1 MSSNIFW
8 LTALGSYIVQTKSFS
23 KILGRPIINNNNNKT
38 NKINSINNIHNASN
52 ELNDETAIKPIK
64 NLSVQIA
71 IVYFAAWFL
80 LLPLF
85 RCWNLARKTS
95 SMENEELNGSNIN
108 LERDDTIP
116 QSKASIIISKL
127 KHFFKIL
134 TLSLLIS
141 TAVLS
146 YTLALTMTPA
156 FDVTLIQNTAIF
168 EITTLLYGVCSISKR
183 QNVFRNFIFMM
194 IALVGILIVSYANA
208 TCDLLAGKLSIN
220 KETGEVNDPFL
231 FDRLKAALLCGLGSL
246 TIGPFAVLSNK
257 WLTNE
262 KPAINRRNVCYIAL
276 TSICLLIP
284 FIPKKSSFWTDMNS
298 NNESGWLFLILAI
311 VGGILPNI
319 ISIIQLNKNSPPE
332 FVTTANLAVIVL
344 MGIVQGLSESN
355 ETYIIRWQVIGYIML
370 TTSAIFLFISL
381 RGKK

>member
-1 MSSNIFW
+1 MSSNLLW
-8 LTALGSYIVQTKSFS
+8 LTVLGSYIVQTKSFS
-23 KILGRPIINNNNNKT
+23 KILGRPTYNNNNN
-38 NKINSINNIHNASN
+38 NNNISNINNIHNATDDSKDN
-52 ELNDETAIKPIK
+52 TIKPIK

-80 LLPLF
+80 LIPLSRF
-85 RCWNLARKTS
+85 WNLPHKS
-95 SMENEELNGSNIN
+95 SSTENEDVEVSNLN
-108 LERDDTIP
+108 LDRDDTT
-116 QSKASIIISKL
+116 QESKFSVLCSKL
-127 KHFFKIL
+127 KHFSKIF
-134 TLSLLIS
+134 TLSLFIS
-141 TAVLS
+141 IAVLS

-156 FDVTLIQNTAIF
+156 FDVTLIQNTSIF
-168 EITTLLYGVCSISKR
+168 EITTLLYGVCGVSKR

-194 IALVGILIVSYANA
+194 MALIGILIVSYTNA

-262 KPAINRRNVCYIAL
+262 KPSMNRRNVSYIAL

-284 FIPKKSSFWTDMNS
+284 FIPKKSSFWMDMNS
-298 NNESGWLFLILAI
+298 NNESGWLFLMIAI

-319 ISIIQLNKNSPPE
+319 ISIILLNKNSPPE

-355 ETYIIRWQVIGYIML
+355 ETYIVRWEVIGYIML
-370 TTSAIFLFISL
+370 TCSAIFLFISL

>member
-1 MSSNIFW
+1 MSSNLLW
-8 LTALGSYIVQTKSFS
+8 LTVLGSYIVQTKSFS
-23 KILGRPIINNNNNKT
+23 KILGRPTYNNNNN
-38 NKINSINNIHNASN
+38 NNNIGNINNIHNATDDSKDN
-52 ELNDETAIKPIK
+52 TIKPIK

-80 LLPLF
+80 LIPLSRF
-85 RCWNLARKTS
+85 WNLPHKS
-95 SMENEELNGSNIN
+95 SSTENEDVEVSNLN
-108 LERDDTIP
+108 LDRDDTA
-116 QSKASIIISKL
+116 QESKFSVLCSKL
-127 KHFFKIL
+127 KHFSKIF
-134 TLSLLIS
+134 TLSLFIS
-141 TAVLS
+141 IAVLS

-156 FDVTLIQNTAIF
+156 FDVTLIQNTSIF
-168 EITTLLYGVCSISKR
+168 EITTLLYGVCGVSKR

-194 IALVGILIVSYANA
+194 MALIGILIVSYTNA

-262 KPAINRRNVCYIAL
+262 KPSMNRRNVSYIAL

-284 FIPKKSSFWTDMNS
+284 FIPKKSSFWMDMNS
-298 NNESGWLFLILAI
+298 NNESGWLFLMIAI

-319 ISIIQLNKNSPPE
+319 ISIILLNKNSPPE

-355 ETYIIRWQVIGYIML
+355 ETYIVRWEVIGYIML
-370 TTSAIFLFISL
+370 TCSAIFLFISL